1 MGQLWRTVL
10 QLHHLRLSFAV
21 NSDDKEIVKL
31 LLIDGGNNV
40 ATEHFDNVGNPVA
53 VTDDERALARSLQDL
68 VD

>member
-21 NSDDKEIVKL
+21 NNDDKEIVKL

-40 ATEHFDNVGNPVA
+40 ATEHFDHVGNPVA